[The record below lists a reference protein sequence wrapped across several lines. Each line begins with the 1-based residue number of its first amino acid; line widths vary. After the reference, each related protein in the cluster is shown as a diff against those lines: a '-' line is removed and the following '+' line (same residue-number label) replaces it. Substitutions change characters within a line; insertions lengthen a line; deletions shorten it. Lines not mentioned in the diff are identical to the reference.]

1 MSEGGRNKA
10 ILAAAAA
17 AAAGLGAVSMGWG
30 IGRTP
35 EALVGIVT
43 VAAGVL
49 LAEVGGYTQD
59 RLVSWLW
66 PFHVMQHVG
75 SAALLAL
82 VPLFFLRA
90 PTGVWVGTI
99 LQLLA
104 QLRHSQA
111 LTLQPVPARR
121 GRF

>member
-17 AAAGLGAVSMGWG
+17 AAMGLGAVNMGWA
-30 IGRTP
+30 IGYTP
-35 EALVGIVT
+35 QALMGLVT

-49 LAEVGGYTQD
+49 LAEVGGYAQD

-75 SAALLAL
+75 TAALLTL

-99 LQLLA
+99 LQLIR
-104 QLRHSQA
+104 QLKHSQV
-111 LTLQPVPARR
+111 LTPQPVTARR
-121 GRF
+121 DRF